1 MTKHPIHGHKTPLLL
16 AASVLLGGLWL
27 AGCDER
33 VTIVHDQDVPV
44 LKHQTW
50 AWRPAP
56 ARKEAREAKDER
68 PVISRDVIGGHQP
81 ASAPAPAA
89 PAIES
94 ANEAVRQELRTA
106 IERQLSEKGLT
117 QASDPAAADFL
128 VDYHYAMRRHT
139 ATVERVYPG
148 AYPGLVCGPYGCW
161 QGVGYGPPEVSF
173 ENIKFREG
181 TFVFDFY
188 KRSPTRMAYRSVG
201 FEPPNRVALSHD
213 QVNDMVHALLKGLK
227 VSGK

>member
-1 MTKHPIHGHKTPLLL
+1 
-16 AASVLLGGLWL
+16 
-27 AGCDER
+27 
-33 VTIVHDQDVPV
+33 
-44 LKHQTW
+44 
-50 AWRPAP
+50 
-56 ARKEAREAKDER
+56 
-68 PVISRDVIGGHQP
+68 
-81 ASAPAPAA
+81 
-89 PAIES
+89 
-94 ANEAVRQELRTA
+94 
-106 IERQLSEKGLT
+106 
-117 QASDPAAADFL
+117 
-128 VDYHYAMRRHT
+128 MRRHT

-188 KRSPTRMAYRSVG
+188 KRSPNRMVYRSVG

-227 VSGK
+227 PKG